1 MRIPFIIAAALA
13 VTAALAI
20 EPPKGKPAT
29 PAASPRPAPP
39 PSAPAPEPDAPSD
52 TSFPSAETVIE
63 EELPPLPPEAADA
76 GPPPRIFTPTEKVRA
91 DYPVSYPIDI

>member
-1 MRIPFIIAAALA
+1 
-13 VTAALAI
+13 
-20 EPPKGKPAT
+20 
-29 PAASPRPAPP
+29 
-39 PSAPAPEPDAPSD
+39 
-52 TSFPSAETVIE
+52 VIE